1 MPEEIR
7 SVYAYELH
15 GHDADGPLDYGQF
28 FASLAQLTSRQRQFQ
43 LVRSN
48 EVVAIPEVRAVGDV
62 YELRFLIGREGEM
75 ARFYDLQ
82 SGTEREAAPQRGEVA
97 VQGSWLV
104 IDTAARLVVQER
116 RRPGVPLQLAIRGL
130 TGIGRERGIATNL
143 TISLGPIA
151 DRGFIE
157 ELDGLDRIKSAA
169 VIMQRPNMSW
179 TNTADSILSDYAEDS
194 NVGTVEF
201 GATAR
206 PKDSLSKNS
215 GIIADIKA
223 MVSTAFGP
231 LTNVRIVGR
240 QDGESKDRTVSLK
253 QHARRREIQIPQA
266 ASPAEE
272 QEVLL
277 SGALS
282 YLNDLVE
289 ERGYPEERPVPRRP
303 QSQPRARKGG
313 Q

>member
-1 MPEEIR
+1 MPGEIR

-28 FASLAQLTSRQRQFQ
+28 FAALAQLPSRQRQFQ
-43 LVRSN
+43 IVRSN
-48 EVVAIPEVRAVGDV
+48 EVVAIPEVRTTGDV

-82 SGTEREAAPQRGEVA
+82 SGTERAAAPQRGEVA

-130 TGIGRERGIATNL
+130 IGIGRERGLATNL

-151 DRGFIE
+151 DSDFTQ
-157 ELDGLDRIKSAA
+157 ELDTLERIKSAT

-206 PKDSLSKNS
+206 PKDSLSKDS

-223 MVSTAFGP
+223 MVATAFGP

-240 QDGESKDRTVSLK
+240 RSGEAKDHTVSLK
-253 QHARRREIQIPQA
+253 KHARRREIEIPDA
-266 ASPAEE
+266 ASPTEE
-272 QEVLL
+272 QEILL
-277 SGALS
+277 SGAAD
-282 YLNDLVE
+282 YLQDLVE
-289 ERGYPEERPVPRRP
+289 ERGYPDERPLQRRP
-303 QSQPRARKGG
+303 RSQPRVPKGS